1 MKFKRGKMKIDQ
13 NVKRSRRL
21 RKKLYVNEYTVY
33 GFEVS
38 LSFKEMDES
47 ALDPFLD
54 EIVDFV
60 ESRNLMIAG
69 GGGIDVFD
77 TFVSSS
83 DRYGS
88 ASEEDRHALSKW
100 LEEKSLL
107 KNVEVGD
114 LVDANYGL

>member
-1 MKFKRGKMKIDQ
+1 MKIDQ
-13 NVKRSRRL
+13 NVKRNRRL

-33 GFEVS
+33 GFELS
-38 LSFKEMDES
+38 LSFKEIDEN

-54 EIVDFV
+54 EIADFV

-69 GGGIDVFD
+69 GGGIDAFDIFVF
-77 TFVSSS
+77 SSE
-83 DRYGS
+83 RYGS
-88 ASEEDRHALSKW
+88 ASEQDRHALSNW
-100 LEEKSLL
+100 LEENALI

>member
-1 MKFKRGKMKIDQ
+1 MKIDQ

-21 RKKLYVNEYTVY
+21 RKKLYVNEYRVY

-54 EIVDFV
+54 EMVDFV
-60 ESRNLMIAG
+60 GSRNLMIAG

-77 TFVSSS
+77 AFVSSS

-88 ASEEDRHALSKW
+88 TSEEDRRVFSNW
-100 LEEKSLL
+100 LKEKSLI
-107 KNVEVGD
+107 KNVELGD
-114 LVDANYGL
+114 LVDANFDL

>member
-1 MKFKRGKMKIDQ
+1 MKIDQ

-21 RKKLYVNEYTVY
+21 RKKLYVNEYSVY

-38 LSFKEMDES
+38 LSFKEMDER

-54 EIVDFV
+54 EIVNFV

-69 GGGIDVFD
+69 GGGLDVFD
-77 TFVSSS
+77 IFVSSS
-83 DRYGS
+83 YRYGS
-88 ASEEDRHALSKW
+88 ASEEDRHALLNW
-100 LEEKSLL
+100 LEKKSLI